1 MRILLFKLAILCCC
15 CLLAVS
21 CRKEY
26 DHKGKVPLAQVNGSF
41 FYMEDLHR
49 ILPLNLS
56 QEDSALFAEKAIR
69 EWAEN
74 EIVLQKAEDNIP
86 ENINIDE
93 LINSYRKTLI
103 LHAYQEGLVRE
114 NLNKEITDEEIK
126 DYYEQHSMQ
135 YLLSQPLVKG
145 IFIKVPNSSNN
156 LKKIKSIYRKSDQNT
171 IEQLEKYSISD
182 AAAYEYF
189 YDVWHPVSEFAAK
202 IPLAVL
208 KTNDGYLSKIPNV
221 SVQDSTYTYLLHV
234 SDFLGKGEVSPL
246 EFVKDEIKDII
257 LNIKRVEYIV
267 NVKQNLYEQ
276 AVEKGKI
283 KFFNKDEKN

>member
-1 MRILLFKLAILCCC
+1 MRNWLFKLVVLCCC
-15 CLLAVS
+15 CLLAES

-41 FYMEDLHR
+41 LYMEDLR
-49 ILPLNLS
+49 RVMPLNLS

-74 EIVLQKAEDNIP
+74 EILLQKAEDNIP
-86 ENINIDE
+86 EDMNIDE
-93 LINSYRKTLI
+93 LVNSYRKTLI

-114 NLNKEITDEEIK
+114 NLGKEITDEEIM
-126 DYYEQHSMQ
+126 DYYKQHSSQ

-145 IFIKVPNSSNN
+145 IFLKVPNSSNN
-156 LKKIKSIYRKSDQNT
+156 LNKIKSIYRKSDQNT

-189 YDVWHPVSEFAAK
+189 YDAWHPVAEFAAK

-208 KTNDGYLSKIPNV
+208 KTSENYLNKIPNV

-234 SDFLGKGEVSPL
+234 SEFLGQGEVSPL
-246 EFVKDEIKDII
+246 EFVKEEIKDII

-267 NVKQNLYEQ
+267 SVKQNLYEQ

-283 KFFNKDEKN
+283 KFFNQDEKN